1 MHWFDVDS
9 SVDSGSLVSE
19 GGYGPNTDVKKN
31 SRRPSV
37 ARKTDDLELPAGA
50 AGLPSL
56 ALIHTDYE
64 VWGQVLSFSGFVHLI
79 YTTRTRTGPTVI
91 TKHNVQW

>member
-56 ALIHTDYE
+56 ALLHTDYE
-64 VWGQVLSFSGFVHLI
+64 VWGQVLSFSGFCAPHVYNKDKNGTYSDHK
-79 YTTRTRTGPTVI
+79 T
-91 TKHNVQW
+91 